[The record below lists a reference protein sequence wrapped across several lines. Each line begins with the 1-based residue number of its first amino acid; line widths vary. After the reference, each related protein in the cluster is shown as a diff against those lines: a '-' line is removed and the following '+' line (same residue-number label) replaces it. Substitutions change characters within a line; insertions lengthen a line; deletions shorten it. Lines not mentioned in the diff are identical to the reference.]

1 MSPDG
6 RHLGTVRLPEDPHNL
21 AWGEVQRAL
30 EIDEYTDVHH
40 PATVPHTVVLGPGR
54 RRSATRRPAA
64 AVAR

>member
-1 MSPDG
+1 
-6 RHLGTVRLPEDPHNL
+6 
-21 AWGEVQRAL
+21 VQRAL